1 MTPPITSICHSYPC
15 PGELALDAPRLR
27 RQATLPVAGDP
38 VVDTLWRHTTSR
50 RATSTTFHPPCR
62 AAADAGI
69 H

>member
-1 MTPPITSICHSYPC
+1 MTPPITSICPSTHPC

-27 RQATLPVAGDP
+27 RQATLLVAAIQLW
-38 VVDTLWRHTTSR
+38 TLGRHTKSR
-50 RATSTTFHPPCR
+50 RVTSTTFHRSCR